1 MNNEITVKLNCSIK
15 EFCDLL
21 ENKKFAVVQK
31 FTLNDTFFIPKD
43 LDLNNMSHREI
54 LSKAVILRDIKEF
67 MPEQNIIKLTFKSKQ
82 IDERE
87 NILSQS
93 KVDCEI
99 LDVEKGRTFI
109 EAIGYKKLMN
119 IKEND
124 TVYEKD
130 DLQIEIKDIENGDNL
145 IEVET
150 VDDNNELNS
159 IDKIKQKIRELNI
172 PIDTNDYFIK
182 KAEIELAKIL

>member
-1 MNNEITVKLNCSIK
+1 MSNEITVKLKCSIK

-21 ENKKFAVVQK
+21 ENKNFKIVQK
-31 FTLNDTFFIPKD
+31 FTLDDTFFIPKE
-43 LDLNNMSHREI
+43 LDLKNISNREI
-54 LSKAVILRDIKEF
+54 LSKAIILRDITEF
-67 MPEQNIIKLTFKSKQ
+67 MPKQKIVKLTFKSKQ
-82 IDERE
+82 IDEKG

-99 LDVEKGRTFI
+99 LDVKKGKAFI

-119 IKEND
+119 IKED
-124 TVYEKD
+124 DIVYEKD
-130 DLQIEIKDIENGDNL
+130 GLEIEIKDIENGDNL

-150 VDDNNELNS
+150 VEDNIELNS

-172 PIDTNDYFIK
+172 PVDTNDYFIK

>member
-1 MNNEITVKLNCSIK
+1 MSNEITVKLNCSIK

-43 LDLNNMSHREI
+43 LDLKNMSHREI

-82 IDERE
+82 IDERG

-99 LDVEKGRTFI
+99 LDGEKGRAFI
-109 EAIGYKKLMN
+109 EAIGYRKLMN

-124 TVYEKD
+124 IAYEKD
-130 DLQIEIKDIENGDNL
+130 DLRIEIKDIENGDNL

-159 IDKIKQKIRELNI
+159 MDKIKQKIKELNI